1 MRHFNRACLL
11 PLFCFLM
18 ILSWFW
24 FGLLNGTPFGVSLYL
39 FIGAGLAIL
48 VSVLLLQVSLFRPL
62 AGLKHEMMNFSR
74 TWLTDAPEGFKDM
87 DEISKGLIRIHD
99 KVDKTTFRV
108 KELEATINV
117 FSIEK
122 KQMETI
128 LRSLPIGVLITDR
141 FNELILANDV
151 ARKLFCLKAGE
162 CQGQSIGNVLQWQE
176 LVDLIHETS
185 NRKVKV
191 PRRRME
197 LPYQPEE
204 GDPKVLRMILS
215 SITDNTDQV
224 LGVVTII
231 QDATKD
237 REIDRMK
244 SEFVANVSH
253 ELKAP
258 LASIKAYTEM
268 LIDGEASDADTQR
281 EFCSIIEAEAN
292 RLSNMIDNL
301 LDISRLEAGV
311 VQMNMERVNLI
322 KMLNSVADTMRPSAE
337 KKNITMSTD
346 ISQYIVPV
354 QGDKDQ
360 LNRVLVN
367 LVSNAIKYTPEGKT
381 IDLTARLEGDLIR
394 IDVADTGYGIPE
406 DALPRIFEKFYRVK
420 ENSRFAKGTGMGL
433 AMVKRILEIHNAE
446 IKVKSKPGEG
456 SCFSVFIPAAE

>member
-1 MRHFNRACLL
+1 MTRFNRVTVLPWLGFLL
-11 PLFCFLM
+11 
-18 ILSWFW
+18 ILA
-24 FGLLNGTPFGVSLYL
+24 GVGYGIYEKTPFGLSLYL
-39 FIGAGLAIL
+39 FLGAAAVIFG
-48 VSVLLLQVSLFRPL
+48 SVFLMQRTLFKPL

-74 TWLTDAPEGFKDM
+74 TWLTDAPEGFRSMEDM
-87 DEISKGLIRIHD
+87 SRGLIRIHD

-151 ARKLFCLKAGE
+151 TRKLFNMDAE
-162 CQGQSIGNVLQWQE
+162 EDQGQAIEQVLPWQE
-176 LVDLIHETS
+176 LVDLIQETS

-215 SITDNTDQV
+215 SITDHADQV
-224 LGVVTII
+224 LGVVTIL

-268 LIDGEASDADTQR
+268 LVDGEAGDEETQK
-281 EFCSIIEAEAN
+281 EFCSIIETEAN

-322 KMLNSVADTMRPSAE
+322 KMLNSVADTMRPAGE
-337 KKNITMSTD
+337 KKKISLNTD

-354 QGDKDQ
+354 EGDKDQ

-367 LVSNAIKYTPEGKT
+367 LVSNAIKYTPEGGT
-381 IDLTARLEGDLIR
+381 IDVTARLEGDLIR
-394 IDVADTGYGIPE
+394 IDVADTGHGIPE
-406 DALPRIFEKFYRVK
+406 DALPNIFEKFYRVK
-420 ENSRFAKGTGMGL
+420 ENNKFAKGTGMGL

-446 IKVKSKPGEG
+446 IKVKSKQGEG